1 MTKQFWALI
10 VGLTVLA
17 PIAVAPTAVAFG
29 VTGAQSNCAPAAG
42 LNLAIGEPPQPGP
55 AGSVD
60 GTGNLTLYCR
70 GAATNS
76 RDGTYTAG
84 INSAKGAPPIAGQSC
99 SVNIG
104 YESAQVLGQS
114 YQESEYQPGAVTV
127 YPFAFWTGTIDA
139 DIVPA
144 SGSFGDFWGSL
155 TDTAPAGLG
164 VDWAAASRYGPAAP
178 SAQPN
183 SGLATGGL
191 VMSGLENETLE
202 VSLRTVS
209 GDAGKWEQTSSG
221 EWLCDEPR
229 LSLTVRPV
237 TDTDTPPSSTPPAES
252 AWTLPTLEQ
261 AMASTG
267 VTAGQVQTGAPDNY
281 MVFAP
286 TTFWISPQ
294 PQGPDLPP
302 TVMNVMGDPDA
313 DGESIVFT
321 YYLDVTPSDTINWN
335 FGDGTTGT
343 SQADSSG
350 PGEVGVTH
358 YYKQISGER
367 SVPAAGPT
375 VTATQDVTV
384 TAFVAWVAEDGN
396 AYYGCVTPAGGIGP
410 VNPYTQATAVA
421 ACSTTY
427 AQALVDTA
435 LPPKP
440 VYQVRA
446 IPVSRD
452 ARGAGTTTPTP
463 GAVHRG
469 VCPRVWPVSRGVDGD
484 PRHMDLDHRD
494 RCRGRG
500 RRAGNRGGHVCRGL
514 RHQHH
519 SRTH

>member
-1 MTKQFWALI
+1 MSKCFWAFGA
-10 VGLTVLA
+10 GLAALA
-17 PIAVAPTAVAFG
+17 PLALAPAALAFG
-29 VTGAQSNCAPAAG
+29 AAGAGTNCSPAAG
-42 LNLAIGEPPQPGP
+42 LNLAVGEPPQAGP
-55 AGSVD
+55 AGSVAAD
-60 GTGNLTLYCR
+60 GALTLYCR

-84 INSAKGAPPIAGQSC
+84 TNSAEGTPPLAGQSC

-104 YESAQVLGQS
+104 YEGAQVLGQS

-127 YPFAFWTGTIDA
+127 FPFAFWTGTIDA

-155 TDTAPAGLG
+155 TDTAPAVLG

-178 SAQPN
+178 SAHPN

-221 EWLCDEPR
+221 EWLCDGPR

-237 TDTDTPPSSTPPAES
+237 ADTDTPPSSTPPAEQ

-267 VTAGQVQTGAPDNY
+267 VTGGQVQTSAPDNY
-281 MVFAP
+281 VVFAP

-302 TVMNVMGDPDA
+302 SVMNVMGDPDA

-335 FGDGTTGT
+335 FGDGTIGT
-343 SQADSSG
+343 SQAESSG
-350 PGEVGVTH
+350 PGEAGVTH
-358 YYKQISGER
+358 YYKQISGEG

-384 TAFVAWVAEDGN
+384 TAFVAWMAEDGN
-396 AYYGCVTPAGGIGP
+396 AYYGCVTPAGGIGA
-410 VNPYTQATAVA
+410 VNAYTQATAVA

-427 AQALVDTA
+427 AKALVDTA

-446 IPVSRD
+446 IPVS
-452 ARGAGTTTPTP
+452 
-463 GAVHRG
+463 
-469 VCPRVWPVSRGVDGD
+469 
-484 PRHMDLDHRD
+484 
-494 RCRGRG
+494 
-500 RRAGNRGGHVCRGL
+500 
-514 RHQHH
+514 
-519 SRTH
+519 

>member
-1 MTKQFWALI
+1 MIRRRWRHI
-10 VGLTVLA
+10 TVLTSV
-17 PIAVAPTAVAFG
+17 AVLAS
-29 VTGAQSNCAPAAG
+29 TGAFTNVLAGVGSVGVDAPCQPAAG
-42 LNLAIGEPPQPGP
+42 LNLAVGESPQTGP
-55 AGSVD
+55 AGSVAAD
-60 GTGNLTLYCR
+60 GTLTLYCR

-76 RDGTYTAG
+76 RDGTYTVGTNTAE
-84 INSAKGAPPIAGQSC
+84 GAPPIAGQSC

-127 YPFAFWTGTIDA
+127 FPFAFWTGTINA

-155 TDTAPAGLG
+155 TDTAPAVLG
-164 VDWAAASRYGPAAP
+164 VNWAAASRYGPAAP

-191 VMSGLENETLE
+191 VMSGLENQTLE

-221 EWLCDEPR
+221 EWLCDGPR
-229 LSLTVRPV
+229 LSLTVRTV
-237 TDTDTPPSSTPPAES
+237 TDTDTAPSSTPPVEPSWAP
-252 AWTLPTLEQ
+252 PTVQQ
-261 AMASTG
+261 AMASSG
-267 VTAGQVQTGAPDNY
+267 VTAGQIQTSAPDNY
-281 MVFAP
+281 VVFAP

-294 PQGPDLPP
+294 PQGPDAPP
-302 TVMNVMGDPDA
+302 TVMNVMGDPD
-313 DGESIVFT
+313 DQGESIVFT
-321 YYLDVTPSDTINWN
+321 YYLNVAPSDTINWD

-343 SQADSSG
+343 SQVESSG
-350 PGEVGVTH
+350 PDEAGVTH
-358 YYKQISGER
+358 YYKQISGEG

-396 AYYGCVTPAGGIGP
+396 AHYGCVTPAGGIGA
-410 VNPYTQATAVA
+410 VNPYTQAAAVA

-427 AQALVDTA
+427 ANALVNTA

-446 IPVSRD
+446 IPV
-452 ARGAGTTTPTP
+452 A
-463 GAVHRG
+463 
-469 VCPRVWPVSRGVDGD
+469 
-484 PRHMDLDHRD
+484 
-494 RCRGRG
+494 
-500 RRAGNRGGHVCRGL
+500 
-514 RHQHH
+514 
-519 SRTH
+519 